1 MPAKVPNNKR
11 NEETKQKRVPLKPDI
26 KKLASRSANVLNH
39 SGADSEG
46 LSSSDVL
53 ALQREAG
60 NEAVTQLLSS
70 TPTSLPIQTKLKVGP
85 TNDLYEH
92 EADRMADKV
101 MGISSS
107 TESKQ
112 VARDASPSIQRQTPE
127 EEELLQMKPL
137 VQRQELDEE
146 EELLQMKPLAQRVG
160 EEIQAA
166 KSYQLGPQDSR
177 KGFETGNSIEGKI
190 KTLRGGG
197 KPLPE
202 KVRTFMEPRFKTD
215 FSGVR
220 IHTGKDAAKLNLS
233 LRARA
238 FTHGKD
244 IYMGDGSYNPGSETG
259 KRLLAHELTHVVQQG
274 GAKNIQPKPG
284 VQRQEL
290 EEEELLQMKP
300 LVGHQ
305 EIPNVHEQPPDY

>member
-1 MPAKVPNNKR
+1 MPAKVPNNKKIESAKR
-11 NEETKQKRVPLKPDI
+11 KRVPLKPDN
-26 KKLASRSANVLNH
+26 KKLTSRSADILNR
-39 SGADSEG
+39 SGTDSEE

-60 NEAVTQLLSS
+60 NEAVTQLLSR
-70 TPTSLPIQTKLKVGP
+70 TTTSFPIQAKLKVGP
-85 TNDLYEH
+85 TNDMYEQ
-92 EADRMADKV
+92 EADRMADNV
-101 MGISSS
+101 MSMSSS
-107 TESKQ
+107 SEGKHI
-112 VARDASPSIQRQTPE
+112 AGDANPSIQRQMPE

-137 VQRQELDEE
+137 VQRIEQ
-146 EELLQMKPLAQRVG
+146 
-160 EEIQAA
+160 EIQTA
-166 KSYQLGPQDSR
+166 KSYRFQPQDPR
-177 KGFETGNSIEGKI
+177 KSFEACTAFEEKI
-190 KTLRGGG
+190 DTQRGSG

-202 KVRTFMEPRFKTD
+202 KVRTFMEPRFKAD

-220 IHTGKDAAKLNLS
+220 IHTGKDAAKLNRS

-238 FTHGKD
+238 FTHGQD
-244 IYMGDGSYNPGSETG
+244 IYMDEGSYNPGSETG

-274 GAKNIQPKPG
+274 GGKKLQAEPR

-300 LVGHQ
+300 QVQRQELDEEELLQMKPQVQRQ